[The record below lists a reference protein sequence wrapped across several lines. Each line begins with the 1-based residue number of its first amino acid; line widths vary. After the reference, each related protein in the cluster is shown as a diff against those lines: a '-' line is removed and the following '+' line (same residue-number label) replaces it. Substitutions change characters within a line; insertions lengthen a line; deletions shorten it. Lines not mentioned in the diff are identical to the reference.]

1 MSSELQFGEGILMK
15 GFKSYFANGWLN
27 YGAPKGK
34 TAHHLF
40 IWLGVFDENDDA
52 KNSSADDR
60 LNALGWVFDPKA
72 AAASLAER
80 QSMNRKTVGESVA

>member
-1 MSSELQFGEGILMK
+1 MGSELQFGEGILMK
-15 GFKSYFANGWLN
+15 RFKSYFANGWLN

-40 IWLGVFDENDDA
+40 MWLGVYDENDETKQA
-52 KNSSADDR
+52 SADDR

-72 AAASLAER
+72 AEAALSARKSAE
-80 QSMNRKTVGESVA
+80 KAA

>member
-1 MSSELQFGEGILMK
+1 MTDGLQFGEGILMK

-40 IWLGVFDENDDA
+40 MWLGVFDENDA
-52 KNSSADDR
+52 TKQASADDR

-72 AAASLAER
+72 AAAALTERKAKEKAE
-80 QSMNRKTVGESVA
+80 